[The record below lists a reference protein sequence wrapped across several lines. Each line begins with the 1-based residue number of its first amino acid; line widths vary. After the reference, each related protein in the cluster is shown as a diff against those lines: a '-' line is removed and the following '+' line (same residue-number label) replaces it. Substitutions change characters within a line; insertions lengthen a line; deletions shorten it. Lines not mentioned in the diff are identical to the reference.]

1 MENEI
6 LCSRH
11 TWLWRVGRGKV
22 DALLD
27 GLFDL
32 STAISVAWASYE
44 LALGGRLSTVRLLN
58 VKRGAGIAKEVC
70 TRARPNVRK
79 VVDDKKCM
87 VQRWFNIMIAIF
99 G

>member
-1 MENEI
+1 MGNEI
-6 LCSRH
+6 LYSRH

-44 LALGGRLSTVRLLN
+44 LVAGR
-58 VKRGAGIAKEVC
+58 E
-70 TRARPNVRK
+70 
-79 VVDDKKCM
+79 VVDGPLA
-87 VQRWFNIMIAIF
+87 QR
-99 G
+99 